1 MPQSQQNPH
10 SHPHPHTST
19 IESRVAGLSTAETE
33 ANAEQVISGVAVGPG
48 DVTRGLSGDRKVWR
62 ADELERAA
70 GSLAGGDLKALHS
83 ETVVGEVIDAGYV
96 PNRGVVYEARI
107 DDDEIA
113 ESISEGRLTVSVE
126 ARHDDGGDVETDRGD
141 AMSVTDIEFSDLAIV
156 QHGAAPSASAEPGEA
171 AALSPAEIRALLE
184 EDGDDADPASTEGD
198 PEDIDISDS
207 VEEGLENK
215 VEEHNEEVDSEGW
228 RSHSGN

>member
-1 MPQSQQNPH
+1 MPRA
-10 SHPHPHTST
+10 TV
-19 IESRVAGLSTAETE
+19 ESRVAGLSDTETE

-48 DVTRGLSGDRKVWR
+48 DVTKGLSGDRKVWR

-70 GSLAGGDLKALHS
+70 DSLAGGDLKALHS
-83 ETVVGEVIDAGYV
+83 ETVVGEVVDAGYV
-96 PNRGVVYEARI
+96 PDKGVVYEARV

-184 EDGDDADPASTEGD
+184 EDDPASTEGD
-198 PEDIDISDS
+198 PEDIDISIQLKK
-207 VEEGLENK
+207 GLKTRLKNTTRRSTAK
-215 VEEHNEEVDSEGW
+215 RK